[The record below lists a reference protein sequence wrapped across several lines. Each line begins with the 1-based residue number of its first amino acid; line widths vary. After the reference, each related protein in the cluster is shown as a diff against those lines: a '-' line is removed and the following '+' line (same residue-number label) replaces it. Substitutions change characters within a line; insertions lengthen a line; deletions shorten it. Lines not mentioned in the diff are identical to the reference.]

1 MFLANLSIAR
11 RLALVLATMLA
22 LSLATS
28 AFAFLTLR
36 SLGAAVATMVSDNLK
51 VERAAADWLRYAA
64 AGTDR
69 SAAIARS
76 GDPGL
81 VDYFAASTAEL
92 TVQATA
98 RQKIVEQA
106 SDTPEE
112 RTLFVKVTDARKA
125 FLVSRDEIKR
135 LKSLGDAAGASRE
148 FEQRFEKI
156 AREYLAGIEA
166 VSEQQR
172 REVDAAARRIETE
185 RDHASTLLGAS
196 GALSLGIGALLAWVL
211 ARSITGPLARA
222 ESMAHTIAQMD
233 LTDRAATHYA
243 NDETGRL
250 LRSID
255 TMRAALTRTLVQV
268 RAVVDGISTA
278 STQIASGNHD
288 LSARTEHAA
297 SNLEQTAASM
307 EELTATVRQSADT
320 ALRANQLAASAGAVA
335 RRGGDVVAQVVSTME
350 EINASSRR
358 IADITGVIDG
368 IAFQTNILAL
378 NAAVEAARAGE
389 QGRGFAVVASEVR
402 NLAQRSAESARE
414 IKALIGQSVDKV
426 EVGTRLVEEA
436 GSTMQEIVTS
446 VQRVGDMIAEITAA
460 ATEQSA
466 GIGQVNV
473 AVTQL
478 DQMTQQNAAL
488 VEESAAAAE
497 SLKDQALRLSN
508 RVPRQA
514 VLNSGSQGSPLLA
527 MALSVVRSLRMQA
540 MRATLG
546 SLPAASRRE

>member
-11 RLALVLATMLA
+11 RLALVLAAMLA

-28 AFAFLTLR
+28 LFAFLTMR
-36 SLGAAVATMVSDNLK
+36 SLGAKVATMVSDNLK

-76 GDPGL
+76 SDTSL
-81 VDYFAASTAEL
+81 VDYFAASTADL

-98 RQKIVEQA
+98 RQKLVEQA
-106 SDTPEE
+106 SESPEE
-112 RTLFVKVTDARKA
+112 RVLFDRVTAARKA

-135 LKSLGDAAGASRE
+135 LKSVGDAAGASRE
-148 FEQRFEKI
+148 FEQNFEKI
-156 AREYLAGIEA
+156 AHDYLAGIEA

-172 REVDAAARRIETE
+172 KEVDATAQRIEQE
-185 RDHASTLLGAS
+185 RVRTAVLLAAS
-196 GALSLGIGALLAWVL
+196 GASSLAIGAWLAWLL
-211 ARSITGPLARA
+211 ARSITGPLSQAERMAR
-222 ESMAHTIAQMD
+222 TIAQMD
-233 LTDRAATHYA
+233 LTDRASDRYA

-255 TMRAALTRTLVQV
+255 TMRDALTRTLLQV

-297 SNLEQTAASM
+297 GNLEETAASM

-320 ALRANQLAASAGAVA
+320 ALQANQLAASAGDVA
-335 RRGGDVVAQVVSTME
+335 RRGGAVVAQVVTTME
-350 EINASSRR
+350 DINASSRR

-426 EVGTRLVEEA
+426 EAGARLVEEA
-436 GSTMQEIVTS
+436 GATMHEIVAS

-497 SLKDQALRLSN
+497 SLKEQALRLS
-508 RVPRQA
+508 
-514 VLNSGSQGSPLLA
+514 G
-527 MALSVVRSLRMQA
+527 VVGMFRLTDGG
-540 MRATLG
+540 RAEDR
-546 SLPAASRRE
+546 PAD

>member
-11 RLALVLATMLA
+11 RLALVLAAMLA

-28 AFAFLTLR
+28 TFAFLTLR
-36 SLGAAVATMVSDNLK
+36 SLSAAVTTMVSDNLK
-51 VERAAADWLRYAA
+51 VERAAADWLRFGSG
-64 AGTDR
+64 GTDR
-69 SAAIARS
+69 ASAIARS
-76 GDPGL
+76 SDAGL

-112 RTLFVKVTDARKA
+112 RVLFLKVADARKA
-125 FLVSRDEIKR
+125 FLASFNEIKR

-148 FEQRFEKI
+148 FEQRFEKL
-156 AREYLAGIEA
+156 APAYLGGIEA

-172 REVDAAARRIETE
+172 KEVDAAAHRIETE
-185 RDHASTLLGAS
+185 RDHASLMLVVS
-196 GALSLGIGALLAWVL
+196 GALSLAVGALLAWVL

-222 ESMAHTIAQMD
+222 ESMARTIAQMD
-233 LTDRAATHYA
+233 LTDRAATTYS

-297 SNLEQTAASM
+297 GNLEETAASM

-320 ALRANQLAASAGAVA
+320 ALQANQLAASAGEVA
-335 RRGGDVVAQVVSTME
+335 RRGGDVVAQVVTTME
-350 EINASSRR
+350 EINESSRR

-414 IKALIGQSVDKV
+414 IKALIGVSVDKV
-426 EVGTRLVEEA
+426 EAGARLVEQA
-436 GSTMQEIVTS
+436 GSTMTEIVAS

-497 SLKDQALRLSN
+497 SLKEQAQRLSGVVDTFRLN
-508 RVPRQA
+508 PDAQA
-514 VLNSGSQGSPLLA
+514 
-527 MALSVVRSLRMQA
+527 
-540 MRATLG
+540 
-546 SLPAASRRE
+546 